1 MLISSIFLSN
11 QTDGYGKQ
19 ENPRNGM
26 VLQMYQSET
35 QWKSK
40 HEKEL
45 KINIQHVRWM
55 RWVERDDCTWT
66 ER

>member
-40 HEKEL
+40 HEKEQ
-45 KINIQHVRWM
+45 KINMWNQDCK
-55 RWVERDDCTWT
+55 VEIDDCTWT